1 MLAAGCG
8 SPDEGVPAD
17 AGAPTDDRVPSEDAV
32 GARGA
37 WETLEADL
45 RRRADEAPGEVA
57 VALVD
62 LETGRRLGIRDTV
75 VMHAASTMKVPVLFE
90 LWRGAEA
97 GRLSLDDP
105 VEVRNDFTSIADGSS
120 YSLSPEDDSD
130 AELYERIGEAV
141 PVRELARRMI
151 VRSSNLATNLLIELA
166 RPDRVQATL
175 RRLEADGMRVLRGV
189 EDIPAYRTGMNNTT
203 TARAYA
209 RVLEALAGC
218 EGVGEEACGEMTAIL
233 EAQEFRDRIPAGVPD
248 GVRVANKT
256 GWITEIDHD
265 GAVVFPPDRKPYV
278 VVVLTRGIA
287 DTIASREAIRD
298 LSERV
303 WETVGEGS

>member
-8 SPDEGVPAD
+8 SPDAEGPA
-17 AGAPTDDRVPSEDAV
+17 GDRVPSGDAV

-37 WETLEADL
+37 WESLEADL
-45 RRRADEAPGEVA
+45 RRRADQAPGEVA
-57 VALVD
+57 IALVD
-62 LETGRRLGIRDTV
+62 LETGHRLGIRDTV

-105 VEVRNDFTSIADGSS
+105 VAVRNDFASIADASS

-130 AELYERIGEAV
+130 AELYERVGEAV

-151 VRSSNLATNLLIELA
+151 ARSSNLATNLLIELA
-166 RPDRVQATL
+166 TPDSVQATL
-175 RRLEADGMRVLRGV
+175 GRLGADGMRVLRGV
-189 EDIPAYRTGMNNTT
+189 EDIPAYRRGLNNTT

-209 RVLEALAGC
+209 RVLEALARC
-218 EGVGEEACGEMTAIL
+218 EGIGEEACGEMTGIL

-248 GVRVANKT
+248 GIRVANKT

-265 GAVVFPPDRKPYV
+265 GAVVFPPDREPYV
-278 VVVLTRGIA
+278 LVVLTRGIA
-287 DTIASREAIRD
+287 DTTASREAIRD
-298 LSERV
+298 VSGRV
-303 WETVGEGS
+303 WAALGEGR